1 MSYRFVVLLVEDSK
15 HDMIIVKRAWGKNK
29 ISNPLNVVS
38 DGQACL
44 DYLRNKGEYADTQ
57 TNPRPGIILMDINMP
72 VMGGIE
78 ALEEIKSD
86 PELKAIPV
94 IMLTTS
100 KEEQDRIQSYK
111 YGANTYIQKPVEFDN
126 FSKALQVINTYWTL
140 SELP

>member
-126 FSKALQVINTYWTL
+126 FSKALQVIYTYWTL

>member
-1 MSYRFVVLLVEDSK
+1 MSYGFVVLLVEDSK
-15 HDMIIVKRAWGKNK
+15 HDVIIVKRAWKKNK

-126 FSKALQVINTYWTL
+126 FSKALQVIYTYWTL